1 MDGRLQFSLHST
13 SPKPPQGEIII
24 IVIIIIIMIIIII
37 IIIISGPDL
46 WRYKTPTT
54 KLILSFELILMST
67 LTWITEK
74 ELEREVKNKEDL
86 IR

>member
-24 IVIIIIIMIIIII
+24 IVIITIIIII

-46 WRYKTPTT
+46 WRYKTPRT
-54 KLILSFELILMST
+54 KLILTFELILMST

>member
-24 IVIIIIIMIIIII
+24 IVIIII

>member
-1 MDGRLQFSLHST
+1 VDGRLQFSLHST
-13 SPKPPQGEIII
+13 SPKPSQSKI
-24 IVIIIIIMIIIII
+24 IIIII

-54 KLILSFELILMST
+54 KPILSFDLILMST

-74 ELEREVKNKEDL
+74 ELEREVKNKEDV

>member
-24 IVIIIIIMIIIII
+24 IVIIIIIMII

>member
-24 IVIIIIIMIIIII
+24 IVIIIII